1 MTNINENKI
10 NSILIFGDNFG
21 IPQLIKNLPITIIKG
36 IVVSSIR
43 PEQHEEL
50 KKIAKINS
58 IPFYIQPRRKDKDFL
73 EFVNSIQNIN
83 PDLIFVNSYS
93 LLIPEEILSIPKYGG
108 INIHGALLPQYRGP
122 NPIQW
127 ALLNNEPETGCTMHN
142 MTKEFDAGDIIA
154 QKKVPIYFE
163 DTWLDIRGR
172 VFKATEKMISEE
184 IKNILE
190 LKNKRIPQKENIA
203 RHYPRRKPEDG
214 LIEWSKSTLYIYNL
228 IRALVK
234 PYPGAFY
241 LINDDKIIIDEY
253 KYVSEILFL
262 KYSIINTAHNKMYKK
277 ISVFPVKSINF
288 DIKFNNTFIL
298 NESKFV
304 CLKDITQNLDK
315 TNELFVFCIKK
326 YSEIIGE
333 AILSNTNWA
342 NKNLFININLLK
354 SDTILEDLKNS
365 LEIIKQICFKELEM
379 QKIFTLIPLISRNEI
394 DVYINFGFHISENP
408 TLTKYN
414 KNEFILLS
422 YKRA

>member
-1 MTNINENKI
+1 MASTNTIK
-10 NSILIFGDNFG
+10 SILVFGDNFG
-21 IPQLIKNLPITIIKG
+21 IPQLIKYLPITIIKG

-58 IPFYIQPRRKDKDFL
+58 IPFYIQPRRRDKDFL

-127 ALLNNEPETGCTMHN
+127 ALLNNESETGCTMHY
-142 MTKEFDAGDIIA
+142 MTNEFDAGDIIS

-172 VFKATEKMISEE
+172 VFKATEQMIYEE

-190 LKNKRIPQKENIA
+190 FKNRRIPQKENIA

-214 LIEWSKSTLYIYNL
+214 LIEWSKSILYIYNL
-228 IRALVK
+228 IRALVN

-241 LINDDKIIIDEY
+241 YKNGNKIIIDKY
-253 KYVSEILFL
+253 KYIPEILDL
-262 KYSIINTAHNKMYKK
+262 KYSEIDSKNFLSIDDISMK
-277 ISVFPVKSINF
+277 IVKSINNIF
-288 DIKFNNTFIL
+288 FIKSDLVSI
-298 NESKFV
+298 V
-304 CLKDITQNLDK
+304 DITNNLDK
-315 TNELFVFCIKK
+315 RNDILIFQIAKNEK
-326 YSEIIGE
+326 IIGY
-333 AILSNTNWA
+333 AILSNIDWGH
-342 NKNLFININLLK
+342 KNLYININLLNSGK
-354 SDTILEDLKNS
+354 SLLELNKS
-365 LEIIKQICFKELEM
+365 IKIIKEICLNELEM
-379 QKIFTLIPLISRNEI
+379 EAIFTSIPLTNKDEI
-394 DVYINFGFHISENP
+394 EIYVDSGFYILDNT
-408 TLTKYN
+408 TLSKEI
-414 KNEFILLS
+414 KDDFILLS
-422 YKRA
+422 HKRG